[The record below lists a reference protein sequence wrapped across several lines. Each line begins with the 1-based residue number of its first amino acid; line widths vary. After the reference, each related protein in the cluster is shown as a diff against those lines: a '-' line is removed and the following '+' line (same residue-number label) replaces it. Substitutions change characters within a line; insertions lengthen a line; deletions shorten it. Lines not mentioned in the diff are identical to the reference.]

1 MTFQK
6 GTERLLKQTIPFLE
20 GFDPVVYLFRF
31 LWDKI
36 FYHCHL
42 NLNVSDLLVSITGTD
57 ILDEEIY
64 ISFDS
69 EEKKFLEADCC
80 SNRVTLPK
88 SHETYEEF
96 ANACSISVAFG
107 SKGYGRF

>member
-1 MTFQK
+1 MFQE
-6 GTERLLKQTIPFLE
+6 GTERLLKQTISFLKC
-20 GFDPVVYLFRF
+20 FNPVVYLFRF

-42 NLNVSDLLVSITGTD
+42 NLLVCITGTD

-69 EEKKFLEADCC
+69 VEKKFLEADCC
-80 SNRVTLPK
+80 FNRVTLPT